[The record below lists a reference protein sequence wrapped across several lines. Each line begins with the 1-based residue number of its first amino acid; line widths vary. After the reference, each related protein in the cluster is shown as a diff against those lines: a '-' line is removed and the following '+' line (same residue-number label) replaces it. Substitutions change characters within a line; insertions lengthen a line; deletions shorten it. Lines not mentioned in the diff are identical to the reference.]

1 MRVTSINSNATFGYN
16 KELHSQIQ
24 KKLETTKSH
33 KTENAY
39 LLNLEHQCI
48 DMEDTII
55 GLEDRKLTKSGK
67 YGNLACLLSETKKSL
82 MFFLEFFYPQE
93 HFCDKEIQSYIAESK
108 QTSDVNS
115 KDWRIKLCR
124 DLSEYSTSEYPELK
138 KKQNYKTDELSFLK
152 FYEDIREIRQE
163 KAEQPTQ
170 TERAKKAASS
180 SSIRTVES
188 SPKPKEVDIL
198 NKFEPT
204 ENSPKGLDDVVGLDS
219 LKESFQSDIIY
230 YLDNPE
236 MLETDKKEYGIQ
248 PPKGYLLYGP
258 PGCGKTYIAKALAQE
273 TGLNMYQLDV
283 SKAGSKYVNQT
294 SNNIQKA
301 FDFLAERSKYDKKPV
316 ILFMD
321 EIDSLALSRNSS
333 SGSGENHKTTGTL
346 LKLIESSRDN
356 GIIVIAT
363 TNMINSLDEALKQRF
378 DKQEY
383 VGLPK
388 EEEIQGLL
396 NKLLSSHTKGQNLA
410 VDEDAIK
417 ALSGEL
423 VGHSNRTIDSVVN
436 SAYKIARND
445 NRSDLKTEHI
455 MQALSKTETEK
466 PNEQEYQTKTSA
478 KANNLIGFKT
488 AVEEV

>member
-24 KKLETTKSH
+24 NKLETTKSH

-39 LLNLEHQCI
+39 LLNLEKQCNCI
-48 DMEDTII
+48 EDTII
-55 GLEDRKLTKSGK
+55 GLEDKKLTNSGK
-67 YGNLACLLSETKKSL
+67 YGNLTCLLSETKKSL
-82 MFFLEFFYPQE
+82 MFFLEFFYPKE
-93 HFCDKEIQSYIAESK
+93 HFCDKEIQSYLAESK
-108 QTSDVNS
+108 QTSNVSS
-115 KDWRIKLCR
+115 KDWRLKLCR
-124 DLSEYSTSEYPELK
+124 DLSEYSTEKYPELE
-138 KKQNYKTDELSFLK
+138 KKQNLKTDELFFTK
-152 FYEDIREIRQE
+152 FDEDGREIRTE
-163 KAEQPTQ
+163 KAEQPPKTEQ
-170 TERAKKAASS
+170 TKKAAS
-180 SSIRTVES
+180 SSIRTVEGTS
-188 SPKPKEVDIL
+188 KPKEIDIL

-204 ENSPKGLDDVVGLDS
+204 ESSPKGLDDVIGLDG

-236 MLETDKKEYGIQ
+236 MLEIDKKEYGIQ

-301 FDFLAERSKYDKKPV
+301 FDFLTERSKYDKKPV

-321 EIDSLALSRNSS
+321 DIDSLALSRNSS

-396 NKLLSSHTKGQNLA
+396 GKLLSSHTKGQNLA
-410 VDEDAIK
+410 ADEEAIK
-417 ALSGEL
+417 AVSAEL

-445 NRSDLKTEHI
+445 NRSDLKSEHI
-455 MQALSKTETEK
+455 MEALAKTETKK
-466 PNEQEYQTKTSA
+466 PNEQEYKTKTSV
-478 KANNLIGFKT
+478 KSSNLIGFKT
-488 AVEEV
+488 AVDEA